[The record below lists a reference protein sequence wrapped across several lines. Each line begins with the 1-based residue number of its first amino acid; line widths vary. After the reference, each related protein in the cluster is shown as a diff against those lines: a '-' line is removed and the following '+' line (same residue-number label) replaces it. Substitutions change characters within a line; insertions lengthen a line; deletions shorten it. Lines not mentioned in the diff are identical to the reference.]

1 MAISE
6 KLAFEI
12 YTISIFHITALI
24 LLFSF
29 SAYVYFRAKKTP
41 LLYSYMAVVG
51 MIALWMLSKLFKTVA
66 PSEGLRWLFIVTQY
80 FGVDFLGLVLVVFA
94 FIYTRDK
101 VPSKKQL
108 ALWSILPI
116 LSFLTVVTNPLHMG
130 FYSYYDFYK
139 DRFGELF
146 YPTQSVQY
154 IYLLVGIVM
163 LSRGFTKQPRFRG
176 KKGFGIFFAV
186 ITLVPLIANVYYILF
201 KMSALPW
208 VFPFPVFDFTPI
220 AGTIALILFM
230 IPALT
235 FRFFD
240 ISPISYNQLFEIMP
254 QGVVFMDKKKTLYG
268 GNSAFYEMFELKTE
282 SIGLDKFAA
291 CNLGQNAE
299 NIAFQDFILSSESKG
314 FELVLES
321 GKVCKIEKNS
331 QRNGHILLYFTDI
344 TEISKNRDLLSL
356 QNAELNDVNRRLDNM
371 AEKTKELA
379 VAKTKT
385 QMAQSVHDILGHS
398 LTVVIG
404 TAELAADDNP
414 EAAREKLS
422 QIGELLTSSLNDLKN
437 TALGYESNWGKTSLT
452 NAVEHLKNEK
462 IKVDIAVHGD
472 VYELNS
478 AQTEAVFR
486 LCQEAVTNSIKHS
499 RAKTIY
505 IIIRYMPQQ
514 LEVFAIDNGIG
525 CGKIVRSY
533 GLSGIED
540 RVLSLSGSVDFS
552 SDGESGF
559 IVHAVL
565 PR

>member
-1 MAISE
+1 MAISD

-41 LLYSYMAVVG
+41 LLYGYMAVVG
-51 MIALWMLSKLFKTVA
+51 MIALWMLSKLLKTVA
-66 PSEGLRWLFIVTQY
+66 PNEGLRWLFIVTQY
-80 FGVDFLGLVLVVFA
+80 FGVDFLGFSLVVFA
-94 FIYTRDK
+94 YIYAKNK
-101 VPSKKQL
+101 VPSKTQL
-108 ALWSILPI
+108 SLWAILPV
-116 LSFLTVVTNPLHMG
+116 LSFLAVVTNPLHMS

-139 DRFGELF
+139 DRFGALF
-146 YPTQSVQY
+146 YPAQSVQY
-154 IYLLVGIVM
+154 IYLLVGIIM
-163 LSRGFTKQPRFRG
+163 LSQGFTKQPGFHG
-176 KKGFGIFFAV
+176 KRGFGVFFAA
-186 ITLVPLIANVYYILF
+186 ITLIPLFANLYYILF

-240 ISPISYNQLFEIMP
+240 ISPISYNRLFEIMP
-254 QGVVFMDKKKTLYG
+254 QGVVFVDKKKTLYG
-268 GNSAFYEMFELKTE
+268 GNSAFYAMFELKTE
-282 SIGLDKFAA
+282 SIGLDEFVYR
-291 CNLGQNAE
+291 NLEQHADN
-299 NIAFQDFILSSESKG
+299 NDIQSFVSSESKG
-314 FELVLES
+314 FELALEN
-321 GKVCKIEKNS
+321 GKAYKFEKNT

-344 TEISKNRDLLSL
+344 TEISKNRNLLSQ
-356 QNAELNDVNRRLDNM
+356 QNAELNEANRRLDNL

-379 VAKTKT
+379 VAKTKM

-404 TAELAADDNP
+404 TAELAADDN
-414 EAAREKLS
+414 AQSAREKLS
-422 QIGELLTSSLNDLKN
+422 QINELLTSSLNDLRN
-437 TALGYESNWGKTSLT
+437 SALDYENNWGKSSLT
-452 NAVEHLKNEK
+452 SAVEHLKNEK
-462 IKVDIAVHGD
+462 IKVDIAIHGD

-505 IIIRYMPQQ
+505 IILRYTPRQ
-514 LEVFAIDNGIG
+514 LEVFAIDNGTG
-525 CGKIVRSY
+525 CGKIVKSY

-559 IVHAVL
+559 IIHATL